1 MQVQLLKS
9 KIHRAAVTDANVNY
23 EGSLTVDR
31 ALMEEVGLLPY
42 ERVLCGNMGNGER
55 FETYAIPGES
65 GSGAIILNG
74 ATAHLGKTGDRL
86 TIMSFATVDEAEIAG
101 WKPKVIVLDEH
112 NGIIAAVRR
121 FSAPTSNLTERLLPC
136 VLQREISLINW
147 AEKCWETAPCPSP
160 AFRPPTAP
168 ARATSPSPRT
178 VPSLNAPNKAQPV
191 RSSSTRILLPNARS

>member
-1 MQVQLLKS
+1 MQVQMLKS

-86 TIMSFATVDEAEIAG
+86 TIMSFATVNEAEIAG

-112 NGIIAAVRR
+112 NGIIARR
-121 FSAPTSNLTERLLPC
+121 
-136 VLQREISLINW
+136 
-147 AEKCWETAPCPSP
+147 
-160 AFRPPTAP
+160 
-168 ARATSPSPRT
+168 
-178 VPSLNAPNKAQPV
+178 
-191 RSSSTRILLPNARS
+191 